1 MFSIVVVMFTFNSII
16 PFAEPITTTENDRS
30 FFDPSC
36 SSCTSG
42 PSLRP
47 SSSSHKN
54 KSTTGSPLIPSTEGE
69 VWTKEA
75 VLGLARRPETVE
87 WLKSLRRRIHSNPE
101 LAFEEVETSKL
112 IRDELDRMDIT
123 YNYPLAKTGIRAW
136 IGTGSPPFVAIRAD
150 MDALPIQV
158 PFSFSIGTIGFSQVF
173 FFFFLPPFSNLK
185 DYYNL
190 QLLKD
195 FFFFFF
201 YINFLFFHL
210 GFIF

>member
-87 WLKSLRRRIHSNPE
+87 WLKSLRRTIHSNPE

-173 FFFFLPPFSNLK
+173 FFFFFFFYFSNLK

-195 FFFFFF
+195 FFFFLLYKFF
-201 YINFLFFHL
+201 VFSF
-210 GFIF
+210 GF